1 MSGIELK
8 GLQRIRFDGLLQK
21 TEDNDFSNEH
31 IISLPISEL
40 VPGKYQPRTEFDDET
55 LDALAE
61 SIKSKG
67 IIQPLVVRKN
77 ETSQY
82 EIIAGE
88 RRWRASK
95 IAGLAEVPVIVRDL
109 SDETALAIGLI
120 ENIQREGLN
129 PIDQAIALSRL
140 VEEFSMTHQD
150 AAKTVGFSRSSVT
163 NLIRLL
169 SLNGEVK
176 DLLKQKKI
184 EAGHA
189 KTLFG
194 LEDHQ
199 QLQVAH
205 QIIEKGLSVR
215 KTEELAKKIKQ
226 PSLKGD
232 LNIESNNAR
241 EWSKT
246 LTRKLSQPVNV
257 YLNKTGKGKIEIQCT
272 SLEELEWLVTHLKID

>member
-21 TEDNDFSNEH
+21 TEDNDLSSQH

-55 LDALAE
+55 LGALAE

-150 AAKTVGFSRSSVT
+150 VAKTVGFSRSSVT

-169 SLNGEVK
+169 SLNDEVK

-199 QLQVAH
+199 QLLVAH

-215 KTEELAKKIKQ
+215 KTEELAKKIKR
-226 PSLKGD
+226 PSLKSD
-232 LNIESNNAR
+232 LNMESNNAK
-241 EWSKT
+241 EWSKI

-257 YLNKTGKGKIEIQCT
+257 YLSKTGKGKIEIQCN
-272 SLEELEWLVTHLKID
+272 SPEELEWLVAHLKID